1 MVNSVT
7 EQANKTDAVT
17 TFSLIEGKADQ
28 TYRVAK
34 IDTDD
39 LEMIDFLFT
48 LGCYKDEQ
56 ITIISML
63 SENVVLSI
71 KDARYSIGWD
81 LAKAIVVYEQKGD

>member
-1 MVNSVT
+1 MYSDNN
-7 EQANKTDAVT
+7 QAKTNQKNNV
-17 TFSLIEGKADQ
+17 FSLIEGRADT
-28 TYRVAK
+28 TYRVVK

-39 LEMIDFLFT
+39 MEMVDFLFT
-48 LGCYKDEQ
+48 LGCYQDEE

-81 LAKAIVVYEQKGD
+81 LAQVIIVCEL